1 MKEEKSLAE
10 IRRLLQETRCLL
22 TEHEF
27 DQEERN
33 LLEKGLVALHEAER
47 TLLLRVE
54 PRLSEECLQVKEY
67 LEEISKQLRSISRAL
82 NQRSRALEQTR
93 KVVRAASM
101 LLQEVVD
108 WVR

>member
-33 LLEKGLVALHEAER
+33 MLEKGLVALHEAER

-67 LEEISKQLRSISRAL
+67 LEELAGQLRAL
-82 NQRSRALEQTR
+82 SQSLNRSSRALEQV
-93 KVVRAASM
+93 KKLIRAASL
-101 LLQEVVD
+101 LLQFL
-108 WVR
+108 